1 MIRRRVAPWLASI
14 LAAAP
19 LASAPAPERP
29 SPGWVQ
35 RTVERT
41 LSEKLRGDVRFGSF
55 EVDWFRL
62 EARFRN
68 ARLDLTAPS
77 GETASARVESGRM
90 RLLWTAV
97 PGLATGTV
105 RISTVEVDRPKIRM
119 TSAFLREW
127 SPASG
132 GGRDLEIRLDRVA
145 LEGGEVEWIDARSG
159 TRVEAEEVRLEGSWS
174 TSRRALV
181 GEISARASIAA
192 RGLLA
197 PLAVEA
203 RAAFVQRSGS
213 LELHTVRA
221 SAPGVSVEG
230 SVWGKFEKGATIW
243 SGSAEIDADAAA
255 LGRWFSESGPPLAG
269 RLHAST
275 RIRRAPGEPFRIEG
289 RASVRDAE
297 IGGFFLPRLEGQAS
311 VDSAGAELR
320 ELRGEFLGGLV
331 EGSLRVPFGA
341 ARGVHGEL
349 RLRGLEGSGLAAALD
364 RPLPIETRVD
374 ADVRISIPSAAPD
387 SWTAEARFAAAPGEG
402 RGVPVGGGGELT
414 LASRRLR
421 GSGVRLLAP
430 SLEGS
435 VDFEIPLGASGAPGR
450 FSWAARTENAGS
462 SRDAA
467 LRILTALGLGFP
479 SWIATPLSGRGT
491 VDGDAVLGKAP
502 AWEIRLDL
510 EGGSWGEESFDRAAL
525 AVRRSGSVLEVAS
538 GRVERG
544 DESILVSGRLEVDPF
559 ELVSV
564 DATAVGVRA
573 GPLLARW
580 GRFDALEGLLSG
592 ELSLL
597 RTAGGLGGGGSFR
610 LENGSLWGEPFDR
623 LRGTIAAVD
632 GRFDL
637 TAGTLEGPLLT
648 AEFAGWYEPGQDRA
662 AGSLSFGGLRP
673 GLSNRLL
680 DAGVRLEGTWSGT
693 GTWGFSTEGGPE
705 ARLDLEAD
713 GIGVTGL
720 LDPAG
725 TGPAVGALSLAG
737 NRFELVLEAAAA
749 AAWRLDAELAL
760 TERFPFEARLELDR
774 FMVEPPGLERSG
786 ISANISGST
795 RIKGFLSD
803 PDTIALE
810 ASLEPLAIYVPGG
823 RFDAARPVR
832 VAFRERT
839 LTLERASFV
848 TAGANL
854 EAEFAWDL
862 RDDAVRGDLR
872 GRADLSLL
880 SLLRRELRGSGQLD
894 IDLGI
899 GGTLASPSL
908 EGRATV
914 AEGRL
919 RWVGLRQALDGIEA
933 TLAFDGRSVRVES
946 FRALTGGGELNGRGE
961 LTLEAKGGVRF
972 DATVGVSEVSVEFP
986 EGFRG
991 LYDGALRLAG
1001 TDAGSVLSGRLSLV
1015 RGLYD
1020 ENFDLTRMGG
1030 GGGREIERSDLEDL
1044 PRGVALDVEIEGA
1057 DDVWLRNNVGRLE
1070 AGVSIQVGGEIRR
1083 PALAGRIVL
1092 FEGGRLRF
1100 RDVDY
1105 RVIAGSLEFDGDEA
1119 TNPFVELRAETRV
1132 ADYDVRLRIAGR
1144 LDGFEYELTSY
1155 PTLAESDIIYLLLT
1169 GDIPASSSATAGGG
1183 STGVP
1188 GGLAADYFAGVLTA
1202 GFSRQLEKTLR
1213 LDQVQINPL
1222 LESGEDP
1229 TARVTVG
1236 KQVTDRVRI
1245 LYTIDVGAVEED
1257 TYLVE
1262 WQATRRWRLTGEQES
1277 GGAYVATAQF
1287 TDRYG
1292 RSGAVDRA
1300 PAGPPDARAQES
1312 FLLRSI
1318 AVTGVEAEQARRLE
1332 RRTELEAGTTTR
1344 RADLVRAAEAIRK
1357 ELVRKGWID
1366 SRVTTRLDAGV
1377 EGAAVEFRVERGVRT
1392 ALLLEGLSGRQE
1404 RAVERSIREY
1414 FDEGIAGLEREAEV
1428 AEIVLDELRTRGH
1441 FAADV
1446 FVRTE
1451 EVPSGERIL
1460 RVAVDPGP
1468 PIHASKVTL
1477 DGVTRI
1483 PEERVRKQ
1491 ILTGRKE
1498 GLKSRPLSPAVL
1510 EEDARGILA
1519 LYRREGYLDAEVEPA
1534 FVRLSVDGETAEVLF
1549 RVREAELLRIESV
1562 AAVVEGPIEPAEVE
1576 RWSGLAAGQ
1585 PASAAAWPEAARR
1598 IRAALDERGFPE
1610 GRVEVRPDRS
1620 AGEVRAHIEV
1630 STGPR
1635 MLYGGTEIEG
1645 NFRTRESIVRREIP
1659 FEPGEPISSA
1669 RLRELQHRLY
1679 RLGVF
1684 QDVRITTEP
1693 AAEEGPDARRLRIAV
1708 SEAKPLSLGVGLGYD
1723 TDAGTRFSFALGHDN
1738 LGGYHRSATLQ
1749 TRWSSIEKR
1758 IQVVGRDPWLFN
1770 RRLDTTATYF
1780 WETLEENGYDL
1791 QRDSLAFRVER
1802 RLPSN
1807 WKRFVRYNFQQV
1819 DIDIYEVTDE
1829 VIEAIREQKL
1839 QDLSLGDVGV
1849 TFARDSRDDSFLP
1862 TRGGYALGEIRLFA
1876 PVFLSEESFAKVFL
1890 QGSATHTFSGG
1901 ASFSVAARLGAAKTF
1916 GSTVSVPLSERY
1928 FAGGSATLRGFE
1940 RDTVG
1945 LVVEGI
1951 PLGGEAMLILNQE
1964 VRWPVWK
1971 GLQLVGFTDW
1981 GNVYTELQSF
1991 DPTDLRFTAGAG
2003 VRLATPIGPLRFEY
2017 GHKLDRRE
2025 GESAGEFYFAVG
2037 TIY

>member
-1 MIRRRVAPWLASI
+1 MIRRRLAPWF
-14 LAAAP
+14 AAP
-19 LASAPAPERP
+19 LAAASIAAAPPPERP
-29 SPGWVQ
+29 SPGWIQ
-35 RTVERT
+35 RAVERA

-68 ARLDLTAPS
+68 ARLDVTAAS

-90 RLLWTAV
+90 RLAWTSL
-97 PGLATGTV
+97 PGLAAGSV
-105 RISTVEVDRPKIRM
+105 RISSIEVDRPTIRV
-119 TSAFLREW
+119 TSAFLRAW
-127 SPASG
+127 SFAPG
-132 GGRDLEIRLDRVA
+132 EGRDLEIRLDRIA
-145 LEGGEVEWIDARSG
+145 LVGGEVEWIDAPSG
-159 TRVEAEEVRLEGSWS
+159 MRVDAERVRLEGTWS

-192 RGLLA
+192 RGLA
-197 PLAVEA
+197 DPLAVEA

-221 SAPGVSVEG
+221 SGPGASVEG
-230 SVWGKFEKGATIW
+230 SVWGKFEKGAATWI
-243 SGSAEIDADAAA
+243 GSAEIDADAAA
-255 LGRWFSESGPPLAG
+255 IGRWFAMVGPPLGG

-275 RIRRAPGEPFRIEG
+275 RIRRGPLEPFRIEG
-289 RASVRDAE
+289 RASARDAR
-297 IGGFFLPRLEGQAS
+297 IGGFLLPRLEAQAS
-311 VDSAGAELR
+311 VGPTGAEVR
-320 ELRGEFLGGLV
+320 EIRGDFLGGVV
-331 EGSLRVPFGA
+331 EGNFGIPFGA
-341 ARGVHGEL
+341 ERGGHGEF
-349 RLRGLEGSGLAAALD
+349 RLRGLEGKRVAAALD
-364 RPLPIETRVD
+364 RPLPLETRVD
-374 ADVRISIPSAAPD
+374 ADVRISIPSASKD
-387 SWTAEARFAAAPGEG
+387 SWIAEARVAAAPGKG
-402 RGVPVGGGGELT
+402 RGVPVGGEGVLT
-414 LASRRLR
+414 LAAGRLR
-421 GSGVRLLAP
+421 GSKIRLLAP
-430 SLEGS
+430 SLESS
-435 VDFEIPLGASGAPGR
+435 VDFEIPLGAADSPGR
-450 FSWAARTENAGS
+450 FAWEAHTENAGP

-467 LRILTALGLGFP
+467 VRILAALGVGLP
-479 SWIATPLSGRGT
+479 PWTATPLAGRGS
-491 VDGDAVLGKAP
+491 VDGRVAFGKVP
-502 AWEIRLDL
+502 DWEIRFDL
-510 EGGSWGEESFDRAAL
+510 ERGSWGEENFDRAAVAL
-525 AVRRSGSVLEVAS
+525 RRSGNLLEATN

-544 DESILVSGRLEVDPF
+544 DESILVSARLGVDPF
-559 ELVSV
+559 EIVSV
-564 DATAVGVRA
+564 AATAVGVRV

-580 GRFDALEGLLSG
+580 GGFDALDGSLTGEVSLERTSG
-592 ELSLL
+592 N
-597 RTAGGLGGGGSFR
+597 LGGGGTFR

-623 LRGTIAAVD
+623 VQGTIAAVD

-637 TAGTLEGPLLT
+637 TAGTLAGPLVT
-648 AEFAGWYEPGQDRA
+648 AEFAGSYEPAPERA
-662 AGSLSFGGLRP
+662 AGSVRIAELRP
-673 GLSNRLL
+673 GASKRLHE
-680 DAGVRLEGTWSGT
+680 AGVRLEGTWSGT
-693 GTWGFSTEGGPE
+693 GTWGWTASGGPD
-705 ARLDLEAD
+705 ARFDLEAD
-713 GIGVTGL
+713 GIGVAGI

-725 TGPAVGALSLAG
+725 TGPAVGTLSLAG
-737 NRFELVLEAAAA
+737 NRFELALGARAGD
-749 AAWRLDAELAL
+749 AWRVDATLAL
-760 TERFPFEARLELDR
+760 SERFPFEARLELDR
-774 FMVEPPGLERSG
+774 FIVEPPGFERSG
-786 ISANISGST
+786 VSAHVSGST
-795 RIKGFLSD
+795 RIAGFLSD
-803 PDTIALE
+803 PGSIALD
-810 ASLEPLAIYVPGG
+810 ASFEPLAIYVPGG
-823 RFDAARPVR
+823 RFDAARPV
-832 VAFRERT
+832 VVSFRERT
-839 LTLERASFV
+839 WTLERASFV
-848 TAGANL
+848 TAGAAL
-854 EAEFAWDL
+854 EAEFEWDL
-862 RDDAVRGDLR
+862 VDDAVRGGLK

-880 SLLRRELRGSGQLD
+880 SLLRRELRGSGQFD
-894 IDLGI
+894 VDLGI
-899 GGTLASPSL
+899 GGTLASPSF

-933 TLAFDGRSVRVES
+933 AVAFDGRSVRLES
-946 FRALTGGGELNGRGE
+946 FRALFGGGELNGRGE
-961 LTLEAKGGVRF
+961 LTLEAAGAVRF

-986 EGFRG
+986 IGFRG

-1001 TDAGSVLSGRLSLV
+1001 TSEGSVLSGKLSLV
-1015 RGLYD
+1015 RGLYG
-1020 ENFDLTRMGG
+1020 ENFDLARMGG
-1030 GGGREIERSDLEDL
+1030 GGGREIERSLLEDL

-1057 DDVWLRNNVGRLE
+1057 DDVWLRNNMGRLE
-1070 AGVSIQVGGEIRR
+1070 AGVSIRVGGEIHR
-1083 PALAGRIVL
+1083 PTLDGRIVL

-1105 RVIAGSLEFDGDEA
+1105 RVIAGSLEFDGDDA
-1119 TNPFVELRAETRV
+1119 MSPFLELRAETRV

-1144 LDGFEYELTSY
+1144 FDGFEYELTSY

-1169 GDIPASSSATAGGG
+1169 GKIPASSSVAGGG

-1202 GFSRQLEKTLR
+1202 GFARQLEKTLR
-1213 LDQVQINPL
+1213 LDQVRINPL

-1245 LYTIDVGAVEED
+1245 LYTVDVGAVEED

-1262 WQATRRWRLTGEQES
+1262 WQATRRWRLTGEEDS
-1277 GGAYVATAQF
+1277 GGAYVVTAQF

-1300 PAGPPDARAQES
+1300 SGRSPEARSQES
-1312 FLLRSI
+1312 FLLLSTE
-1318 AVTGVEAEQARRLE
+1318 VKGVEADEARRLA
-1332 RRTELEAGTTTR
+1332 RKADLEAGGTYR
-1344 RADLVRAAEAIRK
+1344 RADVVLAAEAMRRD
-1357 ELVRKGWID
+1357 LVRRGFLD
-1366 SRVTTRLDAGV
+1366 SRVTTRGHAGN
-1377 EGAAVEFRVERGVRT
+1377 EGTAVEFEVEPGART
-1392 ALLLEGLSGRQE
+1392 ELRLEGLSGRSE
-1404 RAVERSIREY
+1404 RAVERSLREL
-1414 FDEGIAGLEREAEV
+1414 FEEGIPGLDREAEV
-1428 AEIVLDELRTRGH
+1428 AETVLAELRVRGH

-1446 FVRTE
+1446 LVHTE
-1451 EVPSGERIL
+1451 NAPSGERIL
-1460 RVAVDPGP
+1460 RIAVDPGP
-1468 PIHASKVTL
+1468 PIRPSKVTL
-1477 DGVTRI
+1477 EGVLRI

-1491 ILTGRKE
+1491 VLTGRKE
-1498 GLKSRPLSPAVL
+1498 GIKTRPLSPAVL

-1519 LYRREGYLDAEVEPA
+1519 LYRQEGYLDAEVDPA
-1534 FVRLSVDGETAEVLF
+1534 LVRLAVDGRSAEVVF
-1549 RVREAELLRIESV
+1549 RVREGERNHV
-1562 AAVVEGPIEPAEVE
+1562 AAVDAVVEGPVGPDEVE
-1576 RWSGLAAGQ
+1576 RWSGLAVGQ

-1598 IRAALDERGFPE
+1598 IRAALDARGFPE

-1620 AGEVRAHIEV
+1620 AGEVAARIEV

-1635 MLYGGTEIEG
+1635 MLYVGAEIEG
-1645 NFRTRESIVRREIP
+1645 NFRTREKIIRREIP
-1659 FEPGEPISSA
+1659 FEPGEAISSE

-1684 QDVRITTEP
+1684 QDVRVTTEP
-1693 AAEEGPDARRLRIAV
+1693 VEGEGPDARRLRIAV

-1723 TDAGTRFSFALGHDN
+1723 TDAGTRLSFAIGHDN

-1749 TRWSSIEKR
+1749 TRWSGTEKR

-1770 RRLDTTATYF
+1770 RRLDSTATYF

-1819 DIDIYEVTDE
+1819 DIDIYELTDE

-1849 TFARDSRDDSFLP
+1849 TFARDTRDDSFLP
-1862 TRGGYALGEIRLFA
+1862 TRGGYALGELRLFL

-1901 ASFSVAARLGAAKTF
+1901 ASYSVAARLGAARTF

-1928 FAGGSATLRGFE
+1928 FAGGSSTLRGFE

-1964 VRWPVWK
+1964 VRWPIWRE
-1971 GLQLVGFTDW
+1971 LQLVGFTDW